1 MRCKTPLCGHKA
13 EFINTATKEYKCR
26 FCRNRRF
33 DRDSLSWSE
42 LKDENLFFDDDS
54 PLEIPK
60 AKPVN
65 NYYCTQILDTG
76 KWGIHTRDG
85 EYFVAV
91 LEKQEEAEIVTE
103 ALNNA
108 FKNGAESVLFSL
120 NSFSVDIRRKNGIV
134 WSDGNNSHNNY

>member
-1 MRCKTPLCGHKA
+1 MKCHSKLCA
-13 EFINTATKEYKCR
+13 NPASYVNTSTKVYKCAG
-26 FCRNRRF
+26 CRVKSP
-33 DRDSLSWSE
+33 DRYAFTWSE
-42 LKDENLFFDDDS
+42 LKDENLFFDEDS

-76 KWGIHTRDG
+76 RWGIHSRDG

-91 LEKQEEAEIVTE
+91 LEEQEEAEIVTE
-103 ALNNA
+103 ALNKA